1 MIWIL
6 VTLHRLIR
14 QERINIYRRLAE
26 LLFFLNYRDL
36 RKRLVKERKDSK
48 VIVKSILILLMNIVF
63 NRIEKK

>member
-1 MIWIL
+1 MFDDFL
-6 VTLHRLIR
+6 KSDNQYT
-14 QERINIYRRLAE
+14 YRRLAE

-48 VIVKSILILLMNIVF
+48 GIVKSILILLMNIVF